1 MIILFLINFKKN
13 KKYSKICYICN
24 LISTIILISFIIN
37 YIINLNYY
45 KKYSNILNL
54 DLYGIVIDKKDNNS
68 KEEYIIKVI
77 DNKSKYKNDLL
88 LVKLRNENL
97 EVGDIVFINGR
108 YEMGDKARNY
118 KGFNY
123 RNYLKGNNLQGVVNC
138 NFVKKVKSIKHNEL
152 KVKWYKFSYNIKTYF
167 RDIVTKN
174 NEEKYLGFIQAII
187 LGNKKNMDKKS
198 IEIFN
203 NAGLAHILAISGM
216 HVSYVITFV
225 YIILRKINKTFK
237 VLISIIFLLIFSIIT
252 GNSVSIIRAIIMIFL
267 TSISKVIHR
276 KSDSLTNLSIA
287 ALILMIFNPYIVY
300 NNSFTYSFLGTLGII
315 VFMPIFNQFIDLEL
329 INIKIN
335 NKYIFKVIKYI
346 ILSIEI
352 SISANLILFPY
363 VVYNSNKFSISFI
376 ISSYI
381 INFLLSFFIPI
392 VIVTIILYITN
403 ISFIINTFNFLL
415 YKLIDLIFY
424 IVEIISKISLL
435 NIQIYGFNKIMI
447 FVYYLILI
455 ALYMKVS
462 RKVDGKIR
470 SFFEKITK
478 IILISYII
486 LSILFKLFYF
496 LNGRINIYMIDVG
509 QGDSTLIF
517 TRFNNILID
526 GGGIENNK
534 DEEDYIGKNV
544 LLPYLK
550 NRGIKR
556 LDYIFISHF
565 DNDHVGGVLS
575 VLKELKVKN
584 VVIAKQFEKTKQYSD
599 FIKIVQDKNINVIIG
614 IAGENI
620 EIENDVKI
628 QILWPTNNLIE
639 ENPLN
644 NNSLVFKFIYKN
656 FTMLFTGDIEN
667 KAEQE
672 LMNLYEKTDLLRCT
686 VLKVAH
692 HGSKTSSSNEIIQKI
707 KPKYV
712 LIGVGK
718 NNKYKHPSKEIIE
731 RFEKNKIII
740 HRTDING
747 EINIKTNG
755 ENISIKDTFS

>member
-1 MIILFLINFKKN
+1 MIILFLVNYKKD
-13 KKYSKICYICN
+13 KKYSEICNICN
-24 LISTIILISFIIN
+24 LVFIMILISFIIN

-45 KKYSNILNL
+45 KKYSAISNINVN
-54 DLYGIVIDKKDNNS
+54 GIIIDKNHNNI
-68 KEEYIIKVI
+68 KEEYIIKNI

-88 LVKLRNENL
+88 LVKLKNENL
-97 EVGDIVFINGR
+97 EVGDIVFINGK

-123 RNYLKGNNLQGVVNC
+123 RNYLKGNNLQGIVNC
-138 NFVKKVKSIKHNEL
+138 DLVKKVKNIKYSRL
-152 KVKWYKFSYNIKTYF
+152 KIALYKFSYNIRTYF
-167 RDIVTKN
+167 RDIVAKN

-187 LGNKKNMDKKS
+187 LGNKKNMDNKT
-198 IEIFN
+198 IEMFN

-216 HVSYVITFV
+216 HVSYVITFI
-225 YIILRKINKTFK
+225 YLILRKINKTSK

-252 GNSVSIIRAIIMIFL
+252 GNSVSIIRAIIMIFF
-267 TSISKVIHR
+267 TSFSKIIHR
-276 KSDSLTNLSIA
+276 KSDSLTNLSVA
-287 ALILMIFNPYIVY
+287 ALILMIFNPYIIY

-315 VFMPIFNQFIDLEL
+315 VFMPIFKKYIDFEL
-329 INIKIN
+329 ISIKIN
-335 NKYIFKVIKYI
+335 NKYIFKLLKYI
-346 ILSIEI
+346 ILSLEV
-352 SISANLILFPY
+352 SISANLVLFPY
-363 VVYNSNKFSISFI
+363 IVYNSNKFSVSFI

-392 VIVTIILYITN
+392 TIVTIILYITN
-403 ISFIINTFNFLL
+403 ISFIINTCNFFI
-415 YKLIDLIFY
+415 YKFIDLIFY
-424 IVEIISKISLL
+424 LVEIISKLSLL
-435 NIQIYGFNKIMI
+435 NIQIYGFSKTMI
-447 FVYYLILI
+447 YIYYLILI
-455 ALYMKVS
+455 ATYTKIS
-462 RKVDGKIR
+462 RKVDVKIR
-470 SFFEKITK
+470 SFFKKVTK

-486 LSILFKLFYF
+486 LSVLFKLFYL
-496 LNGRINIYMIDVG
+496 LNGQINIYMIDVG
-509 QGDSTLIF
+509 QGDSTLIS
-517 TRFNNILID
+517 TKFNNILID

-534 DEEDYIGKNV
+534 GEEDYIGKNV

-550 NRGIKR
+550 NRGIKK

-584 VVIAKQFEKTKQYSD
+584 VVIAKQFERTKQYND
-599 FIKIVQDKNINVIIG
+599 FIKIIQDKNINVILG

-656 FTMLFTGDIEN
+656 FTMLFTGDIEK

-672 LMNLYEKTDLLRCT
+672 IMNLYEKTELFRCT

-692 HGSKTSSSNEIIQKI
+692 HGSKTSSSNEIIKKI
-707 KPKYV
+707 NPKYV

-718 NNKYKHPSKEIIE
+718 NNKYKHPSKEVIE
-731 RFEKNKIII
+731 RFEKNEIII

-747 EINIKTNG
+747 EIYIKTNG
-755 ENISIKDTFS
+755 KNISIKDTFS